1 MEDERLSRILTEREK
16 ALSDNNN
23 TYQDIINKNQNLYN
37 QQIDYIDRYEQA
49 QNDIA
54 KTNLEQ
60 NQRMINRQKE
70 EAQRSTDVE
79 NQKAYNTY
87 QKVINP
93 YGVDSES
100 LGGLN
105 NSGYSETFKLGAYNQ
120 YQDRVGRAN
129 VALRD
134 AITSYDEALTK
145 AKETYDVTAAQ
156 NALAKL
162 QMGLQYAQSYNENY
176 ANYQMNRLN
185 SSQNINSTYDNSYR
199 NMLSQIQNERE
210 LEERI
215 RQYNSDLAERQRQYD
230 SNMAYQ
236 RERDKI
242 ADNQWQQ
249 EYNLSRYNAY
259 SKKNSEPILTG
270 KNEKEILEENDID
283 STSTNALDGLGNSAE
298 TQKKSNYYWKNSDG
312 TYTNQPSYIE
322 NTRLTKSGKT
332 ASEIG
337 VAGNGIG
344 NDYRVWKANGKYY
357 VWNSNLNTYLDV
369 TDEYNRKNG
378 GNFSLTS
385 LLLGGPGG
393 RAF

>member
-93 YGVDSES
+93 YGVDSEN

-215 RQYNSDLAERQRQYD
+215 RQYNSDLAEKQRQYD

-249 EYNLSRYNAY
+249 EYNLSRYNTY
-259 SKKNSEPILTG
+259 NNTSGNNNSIALT
-270 KNEKEILEENDID
+270 
-283 STSTNALDGLGNSAE
+283 DGNNNQTTQTLSGNSNDRIV
-298 TQKKSNYYWKNSDG
+298 TSNVTPFLSTKKAREWFYDVEMESINN
-312 TYTNQPSYIE
+312 
-322 NTRLTKSGKT
+322 
-332 ASEIG
+332 
-337 VAGNGIG
+337 NGIAES
-344 NDYRVWKANGKYY
+344 R
-357 VWNSNLNTYLDV
+357 L
-369 TDEYNRKNG
+369 E
-378 GNFSLTS
+378 S
-385 LLLGGPGG
+385 LLKEALNNKTISNDDAEKILNVFGL
-393 RAF
+393 